1 MSNIESIVKG
11 AWKSTKNTVLQVP
24 EIEKKVKEAT
34 SNDPWGPTGTQMR
47 EIAQATHHYQ
57 DLPLVMAT
65 IWRRLNDHGKYW
77 RHVYKSLLVI
87 DYLLRNGSEQVI
99 RECRDNVIQ
108 IQTLTEFQHI
118 ENDKDV
124 GLSVRERAKLIV
136 ELIHDDKRLKA
147 EREKARATSKKF
159 LVGMSNEVSGGYGG
173 GYGGGGYDNSDYDSD
188 ARRSEYNDERSYE
201 NEEPEQPSPSN
212 RTSSYESP
220 SSNSDSRRPR
230 APSFGNSS
238 TSPAP
243 ASNSRSSAVSSPAR
257 NTTSAPAP
265 VSAPAQ
271 APPNLFDLDVPSS
284 TPAKSQD
291 IDFFNTP
298 AVGGFG
304 TTPSTFGTPAPSF
317 GTNPVFPT
325 TTASVTPGFAPSA
338 NLFDPR
344 TTSTATSPTQP
355 GNGWANFQSHE
366 TDSSAFSSD
375 TQEKK
380 NDPWNQT
387 HLINLDFNKS
397 SSSTTSQ
404 IKPSMGTLATAPMG
418 GSAKPMGQPS
428 NAMGP
433 GKQVTAPAPTFPST
447 GQMGM
452 SSYPTGMQPGYPATF
467 GSTYT
472 TAPAPMGAPMYTQ
485 PTGAPMYTQPT
496 TGTQPAYP
504 PTLGGYGMA
513 PNTMYTAQKP
523 ATGTQPNWF

>member
-1 MSNIESIVKG
+1 MSNIENIVKG

-47 EIAQATHHYQ
+47 ELAQATHHYQ

-77 RHVYKSLLVI
+77 RHVYKSLLLI

-108 IQTLTEFQHI
+108 IQTLTEFQYI

-147 EREKARATSKKF
+147 EREKARSTSKKF

-173 GYGGGGYDNSDYDSD
+173 GHGSYNGGSGEDYRSDYS
-188 ARRSEYNDERSYE
+188 DERNYE
-201 NEEPEQPSPSN
+201 SEEPEQPSPST
-212 RTSSYESP
+212 RASSYES

-230 APSFGNSS
+230 APSFGS
-238 TSPAP
+238 SPAP
-243 ASNSRSSAVSSPAR
+243 SAPTSNPRSSTVSSPSR
-257 NTTSAPAP
+257 TTNAPAPTPAPAP
-265 VSAPAQ
+265 V
-271 APPNLFDLDVPSS
+271 PNLFDLDVPSPA
-284 TPAKSQD
+284 PAKSQD

-304 TTPSTFGTPAPSF
+304 ANTNTFATPAPSF
-317 GTNPVFPT
+317 ATNPVFPT
-325 TTASVTPGFAPSA
+325 TSPTNSGFVNPPT

-344 TTSTATSPTQP
+344 TTSTSTTAQSSN
-355 GNGWANFQSHE
+355 NGWANFQSYE
-366 TDSSAFSSD
+366 TDSSASAS
-375 TQEKK
+375 TEEKK
-380 NDPWNQT
+380 NDPWSQT
-387 HLINLDFNKS
+387 HLINLDLNKS
-397 SSSTTSQ
+397 SSSATPQ

-418 GSAKPMGQPS
+418 GAKPMGQPS

-433 GKQVTAPAPTFPST
+433 GKPVTVAAPTFPST
-447 GQMGM
+447 GQMGVNT
-452 SSYPTGMQPGYPATF
+452 YPTGVQQGYPASF
-467 GSTYT
+467 GSTTYT
-472 TAPAPMGAPMYTQ
+472 AAPTPMGAPMYTSA
-485 PTGAPMYTQPT
+485 PTGAPMFTQPM
-496 TGTQPAYP
+496 GAQPGYP

-523 ATGTQPNWF
+523 ATGNQPNWF